1 MGIVE
6 HYHAEIS
13 FPACMPEWE
22 EIYTNATEAVA
33 DLRLHCD
40 WNEEEEE
47 VDIHIVS
54 IQPDP
59 FLAVARWTGKPSTL
73 NCYAYSC
80 DEAHCV
86 ERLACL
92 EETYV

>member
-13 FPACMPEWE
+13 LPACMPEWE
-22 EIYTNATEAVA
+22 EIYTTATEAVA

-47 VDIHIVS
+47 VDIRIVS

-59 FLAVARWTGKPSTL
+59 FLAVARWKGKPSTL

-80 DEAHCV
+80 DEEFCN
-86 ERLACL
+86 ERLSCL
-92 EETYV
+92 EETYA